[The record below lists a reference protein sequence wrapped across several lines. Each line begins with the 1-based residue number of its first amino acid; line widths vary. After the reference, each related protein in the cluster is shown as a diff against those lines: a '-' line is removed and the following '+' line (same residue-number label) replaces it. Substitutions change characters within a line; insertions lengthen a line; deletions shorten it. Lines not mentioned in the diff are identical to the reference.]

1 MMFGASTQNVAPST
15 HKAPTCA
22 VLSVHTRE
30 TAECMV
36 QVREV
41 LEDAD
46 KFPELEDKLDK
57 ELQSGH
63 RGVLKWHQQV
73 NLALSKNP
81 EFEFHGKDKE
91 GRTVWQL
98 DLTLKPPDKS
108 SKKEKRRR
116 AMQRRQDRESVDMTQ
131 C

>member
-36 QVREV
+36 QVRKV
-41 LEDAD
+41 LGDAN

-57 ELQSGH
+57 ELQLGH
-63 RGVLKWHQQV
+63 SVVHNWHPQV
-73 NLALSKNP
+73 NLLLG
-81 EFEFHGKDKE
+81 EFIY
-91 GRTVWQL
+91 
-98 DLTLKPPDKS
+98 
-108 SKKEKRRR
+108 
-116 AMQRRQDRESVDMTQ
+116 
-131 C
+131 